1 MIKVKLQYSWQP
13 SPGKDLA
20 VDATLFRVLF
30 AVHEQGSIAG
40 AARAVGM
47 SYRHVWGMMGKWEK
61 VFGTP
66 LVTLQQGR
74 GAELTEFGQ
83 KLLWSEELVRA
94 RLTPGL
100 ESVRHEIEQV
110 LSQAASAAPS
120 RLSIC
125 ASHDLALAELR
136 DRLAHR
142 EGLRLDIRFKGSV
155 DSLEGFAR
163 GRCMLAG
170 FHVAE
175 GLSSSATSEFRRFLD
190 DKQHRLIGLATRT
203 QGLMVKR
210 GNPKEIGSLA
220 DLAREGVRFVNRQRD
235 SGSRIEFDELLA
247 GAGIDAGR
255 IDGYLNEEH
264 THLAVAATVAG
275 GMADAGFGIRA
286 AAARYNLDYL
296 PLLTERYYL
305 ACRADALTRPEIRE
319 LLGILNGREFRE
331 ILAKL
336 PGYGSGITGDV
347 LTVKTA
353 LAVARPDAAMSPI
366 GDIAST

>member
-1 MIKVKLQYSWQP
+1 MIKVKLQYLWQP
-13 SPGKDLA
+13 SAKQEFA

-30 AVHEQGSIAG
+30 AIHETGSLAG

-47 SYRHVWGMMGKWEK
+47 SYRHVWGLMGKWEK
-61 VFGTP
+61 VFGTS
-66 LVTLQQGR
+66 LVVLRQGH
-74 GAELTEFGQ
+74 GAQLSEFGR
-83 KLLWSEELVRA
+83 KLLWAEELVRA
-94 RLTPGL
+94 RLTPGM

-120 RLSIC
+120 RISIC

-170 FHVAE
+170 FHIAE
-175 GLSSSATSEFRRFLD
+175 GLDASATAEFRRYLD
-190 DKQHRLIGLATRT
+190 EKQHRVIGLATRT

-210 GNPKEIGSLA
+210 GNPMGIASLA
-220 DLAREGVRFVNRQRD
+220 DLARDGVRFINRQRD
-235 SGSRIEFDELLA
+235 SGSRIEFDQLLA
-247 GAGIDAGR
+247 GAGIDPAR

-286 AAARYNLDYL
+286 AAAQYGLDYL

-305 ACRADALTRPEIRE
+305 ACRADAMAGPEVE
-319 LLGILNGREFRE
+319 ALLGILAGSEFRE

-347 LTVKTA
+347 FAVKDA
-353 LAVARPDAAMSPI
+353 LAVARAGMMSPI
-366 GDIAST
+366 GDIIRS

>member
-1 MIKVKLQYSWQP
+1 MIKVKLQYTWQP
-13 SPGKDLA
+13 APGEEIA
-20 VDATLFRVLF
+20 VDVTLFRVLF
-30 AVHEQGSIAG
+30 AVHETGSLAG
-40 AARAVGM
+40 AARAVDM
-47 SYRHVWGMMGKWEK
+47 SYRHVWGLMGKWEK

-66 LVTLQQGR
+66 LVALRQGH
-74 GAELTEFGQ
+74 GAQLTEFGR

-120 RLSIC
+120 RIAIC

-142 EGLRLDIRFKGSV
+142 QGLRLDIRFKGSV
-155 DSLEGFAR
+155 DSLEGFSR

-170 FHVAE
+170 FHIAE
-175 GLSSSATSEFRRFLD
+175 GLDASATAEFRRYLD
-190 DKQHRLIGLATRT
+190 ERQHRVIGLATRT
-203 QGLMVKR
+203 QGLMVR
-210 GNPKEIGSLA
+210 EGNPKKVASLA
-220 DLAREGVRFVNRQRD
+220 DLTRSGVRFINRQRD
-235 SGSRIEFDELLA
+235 SGSRIEFDQLLA

-275 GMADAGFGIRA
+275 GMADAGFGIKA
-286 AAARYNLDYL
+286 AAAHYGLDYL

-305 ACRADALTRPEIRE
+305 ACRADAMADAAMAEFLA
-319 LLGILNGREFRE
+319 LLRGREFRE
-331 ILAKL
+331 ILGKL
-336 PGYGSGITGDV
+336 PGYGDGITGEV
-347 LTVKTA
+347 FGVAAA
-353 LAVARPDAAMSPI
+353 LAGAPAPAAPQAVRM
-366 GDIAST
+366 